1 MLRFPSCILF
11 LLRHV
16 ILREA
21 GIIILK
27 SKLNFFFGNNW
38 YDFLADICVA
48 GYNEFNYMQLYK
60 IVYVYDDAEKKL
72 YLSF

>member
-1 MLRFPSCILF
+1 MLSYVKLASSWS
-11 LLRHV
+11 LNL
-16 ILREA
+16 
-21 GIIILK
+21 II
-27 SKLNFFFGNNW
+27 FGNNW